1 MTNQTLFRDTYREI
15 SLYSPNRTPA
25 AIDLSDNTNRW
36 GVPPK
41 TAALIR
47 NLALESVTRYPNLY
61 VSGVK
66 EALAR
71 YLSVSPDMIVTGCGS
86 DDVLDSTIRAF
97 GAPED
102 KIAYP
107 SPSFPMIPIFA
118 KMNGLIPVS
127 VELNSADSKS
137 PFDSDSITR
146 TDSDST
152 TSLDSNSKI
161 RFDSEASLPFDI
173 DPKAVLGVGAKIVY
187 LCSPN
192 NPTGTP
198 LSRAAVEQI
207 ASNTDSLVII
217 DEAYAEFADENF
229 LDLATTRSNVIVVR
243 TMSKA
248 FGLAGLRIGYAVGN
262 PEIIAE
268 IEKSRGPYKVNIFAE
283 KAAICALTEDLD
295 WVNEK
300 IAEAKVN
307 RTRLMSELMDMGF
320 KPIPSQANFILV
332 PIDNATEVDRQM
344 RALGVAV
351 RPLPDL
357 AVVGDALRISIGPW
371 EMMEE
376 CLKTLKKV
384 VG

>member
-47 NLALESVTRYPNLY
+47 NLALESITRYPNLY

-127 VELNSADSKS
+127 VELNSAN
-137 PFDSDSITR
+137 P
-146 TDSDST
+146 
-152 TSLDSNSKI
+152 
-161 RFDSEASLPFDI
+161 PFDI
-173 DPKAVLGVGAKIVY
+173 DPKTVLGVGAKIVY

-207 ASNTDSLVII
+207 ANNTDSLVII

-300 IAEAKVN
+300 IVEAKVN
-307 RTRLMSELMDMGF
+307 RARLMSELMDMGF

-332 PIDNATEVDRQM
+332 PINNATEVDRQM

-376 CLKTLKKV
+376 CLKILKKV